1 MTSAGVVTGAYNCTG
16 QMVFQQ
22 DEVEEAI
29 LDYFTHVFD
38 GSRVPVFPVSV
49 PMEDG
54 S

>member
-1 MTSAGVVTGAYNCTG
+1 MRSVAVVTGAYNCTG

-22 DEVEEAI
+22 DEVEEAT
-29 LDYFTHVFD
+29 LDHFNHVFD